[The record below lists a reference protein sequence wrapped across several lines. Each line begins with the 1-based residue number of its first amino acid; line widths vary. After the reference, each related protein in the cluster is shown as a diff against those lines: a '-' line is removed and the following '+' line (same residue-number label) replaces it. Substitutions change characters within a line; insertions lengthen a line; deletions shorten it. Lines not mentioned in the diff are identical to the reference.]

1 MLATLI
7 ASVLSGEATEAL
19 GRVRRKIVAYLIAGL
34 LAACGVGFFIGAG
47 TIALAR
53 EVGAVSAALWIGGAF
68 VLTAV
73 LVLIVHRI
81 MTRVRARRVARRR
94 ETEAKAVGSAAALA
108 MLPALFAGKGSKAS
122 LAVSAAVAAGA
133 LGYAFYRSMSR
144 RGRDDYDD

>member
-68 VLTAV
+68 VLIAV

-81 MTRVRARRVARRR
+81 MTRVRARRVAFQRCSSFQLGLEIEMAANR
-94 ETEAKAVGSAAALA
+94 SAFC
-108 MLPALFAGKGSKAS
+108 M
-122 LAVSAAVAAGA
+122 
-133 LGYAFYRSMSR
+133 R
-144 RGRDDYDD
+144 